1 MEEMLR
7 QPKVQAIDL
16 LRAWERGNVN
26 QRQELA
32 GPFFPDALIF
42 SYEKAFFEPS

>member
-26 QRQELA
+26 QRQEL
-32 GPFFPDALIF
+32 DRRSSLMH
-42 SYEKAFFEPS
+42 